1 MCNMMKGYH
10 AATKCSHCINLFAQ
24 ESAADRCCCW
34 SSANIILLNTPDKA
48 YFSHAADDTTGAHLS
63 KQQTWAQE
71 LALPDS
77 CTKSTSNRPHQTP
90 ASCSD
95 CDHKTTITQ
104 KQMRELLSPK
114 QPRSHKFVQR
124 TYTHTHTPNWVSKYH
139 CAGLVNSQVHTLRTE
154 PDTWQTGETGRH
166 ITRLHIAVT
175 SRSNGAPH
183 AVYIQQ
189 NTVFSSCLFF

>member
-1 MCNMMKGYH
+1 MKC
-10 AATKCSHCINLFAQ
+10 ATWWWKAIMLQTKCSHCINLFAEDQ
-24 ESAADRCCCW
+24 QQHRSAALPW
-34 SSANIILLNTPDKA
+34 ANIILLNTPDKA

-95 CDHKTTITQ
+95 CDHKTTIIQ
-104 KQMRELLSPK
+104 KQMRELLSPN

-124 TYTHTHTPNWVSKYH
+124 DVHTHIQTKLWV
-139 CAGLVNSQVHTLRTE
+139 
-154 PDTWQTGETGRH
+154 
-166 ITRLHIAVT
+166 
-175 SRSNGAPH
+175 
-183 AVYIQQ
+183 
-189 NTVFSSCLFF
+189 NTTVLGYLTARCILCGQSLAHGKQG